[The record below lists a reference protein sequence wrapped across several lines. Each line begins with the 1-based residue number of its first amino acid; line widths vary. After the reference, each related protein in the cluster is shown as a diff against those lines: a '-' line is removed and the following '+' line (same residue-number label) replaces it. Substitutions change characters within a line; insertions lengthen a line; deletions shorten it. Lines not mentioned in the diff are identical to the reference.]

1 MIHYH
6 EDVSNYLREK
16 YFKNDY
22 TSFGLESGYYTLSVN
37 GKKYEIKIET
47 FQQYQDLQ
55 DYVETEYLKKFP
67 ELFL

>member
-1 MIHYH
+1 MTYSQ
-6 EDVSNYLREK
+6 EDLSNYLREK
-16 YFKNDY
+16 YFKDDY
-22 TSFGLESGYYTLSVN
+22 MGFGLESGYYTLRVN

-55 DYVETEYLKKFP
+55 DYVETEFLKKFP